1 MGTNPKRGKMRVVLF
16 SLIAAAAAS
25 NSLLGDMPMNKTAPS
40 LLEKDAFSTSNPVAK
55 MFLQAATMNMQ
66 PTELDAPGPAHK
78 RPNAKP
84 TELDAPGPAHKRPAR
99 DQILMKSPEEE
110 AKIIAGHTLPA
121 LEATQK
127 DLVADMCSKDD
138 AKCSKAVLA
147 TVSNCHRQASGDGT
161 QKIHNFLK
169 CVMTDHSL
177 LTTKLSESSE
187 LVKLRKEYAELPEQ
201 AILLED
207 AQKHMCD
214 SLKSIKAKG
223 ACNTRVEADV
233 KDCYKSADSVHDLG
247 MCLEKAVSKSESVT
261 LLEGESE
268 PDVNMQDTQVLPSLA
283 VLKASV
289 KELHCEKVADAQHKA
304 DCQAKMETIVTD
316 CYNSCHGDETKLD
329 KVYCFQGCNEAS
341 IDEQMGAGQ
350 FQAMLQADKPH
361 LDDNYNMGYDLAMKH
376 QQAEIDAGLLD
387 IEGANKEA
395 EQHKQALI
403 QSAKRHAAKLKAASV
418 AAKNA
423 MHKAK
428 MKLGKT
434 KDYYNYEEPTYDGH
448 DAVEMN

>member
-1 MGTNPKRGKMRVVLF
+1 MG
-16 SLIAAAAAS
+16 
-25 NSLLGDMPMNKTAPS
+25 
-40 LLEKDAFSTSNPVAK
+40 
-55 MFLQAATMNMQ
+55 
-66 PTELDAPGPAHK
+66 
-78 RPNAKP
+78 
-84 TELDAPGPAHKRPAR
+84 
-99 DQILMKSPEEE
+99 
-110 AKIIAGHTLPA
+110 
-121 LEATQK
+121 
-127 DLVADMCSKDD
+127 
-138 AKCSKAVLA
+138 
-147 TVSNCHRQASGDGT
+147 
-161 QKIHNFLK
+161 
-169 CVMTDHSL
+169 
-177 LTTKLSESSE
+177 
-187 LVKLRKEYAELPEQ
+187 
-201 AILLED
+201 
-207 AQKHMCD
+207 
-214 SLKSIKAKG
+214 AKG
-223 ACNTRVEADV
+223 ACNARVESDV
-233 KDCYKSADSVHDLG
+233 KACYQSADSVHDLG

-376 QQAEIDAGLLD
+376 
-387 IEGANKEA
+387 
-395 EQHKQALI
+395 KQALI